1 MKYCCVKQHDIT
13 DCGAACLATISK
25 QYGLNLSISKI
36 REVAGTDKQGTNAY
50 GMIKAAEQL
59 GFTAKGV
66 KGNQEAFFSEFPLP
80 AIAHVIVDGSLMH
93 YVVVHKITKKEVVI
107 ADPAKGIVKYKP
119 DDFFNIWTGVLI
131 LMVPTV
137 DFEKGNEK
145 QSTISKFFKLLLPQK
160 KLLLTIFLASL
171 LVTVFGI
178 IASFYFRFIMD
189 DIVPNSLS
197 KTLNIISI
205 GIILL
210 YVFKILLEFF
220 RNHLMLYLSQ
230 KLDIPLILGY
240 YQHVLKLPMNFFG
253 TRKVGEIISRFMDA
267 SKIQ

>member
-1 MKYCCVKQHDIT
+1 M
-13 DCGAACLATISK
+13 
-25 QYGLNLSISKI
+25 
-36 REVAGTDKQGTNAY
+36 AGTDKQGTNAY

-80 AIAHVIVDGSLMH
+80 AIAHVIVDGNLMH
-93 YVVVHKITKKEVVI
+93 YVVVHKISKKEIII
-107 ADPAKGIVKYKP
+107 ADPAKGIVKYTP
-119 DDFFNIWTGVLI
+119 DDFFKIWTGVLI

-178 IASFYFRFIMD
+178 IASFYF
-189 DIVPNSLS
+189 
-197 KTLNIISI
+197 TA
-205 GIILL
+205 
-210 YVFKILLEFF
+210 
-220 RNHLMLYLSQ
+220 
-230 KLDIPLILGY
+230 
-240 YQHVLKLPMNFFG
+240 NFPFH
-253 TRKVGEIISRFMDA
+253 
-267 SKIQ
+267 